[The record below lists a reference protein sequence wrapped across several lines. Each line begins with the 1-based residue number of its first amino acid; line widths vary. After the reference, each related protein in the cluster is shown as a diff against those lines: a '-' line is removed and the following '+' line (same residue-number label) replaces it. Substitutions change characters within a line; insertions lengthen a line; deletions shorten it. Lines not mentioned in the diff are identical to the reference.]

1 MVWDGGEQNS
11 ETVSLSFDVIMSHY
25 CFMET
30 SILELY
36 SLYQLVRG
44 IRCTITVSGVKE
56 QDSFLIHACVSV
68 VG

>member
-25 CFMET
+25 CFVET

-36 SLYQLVRG
+36 SLYQLVRNKM
-44 IRCTITVSGVKE
+44 CY
-56 QDSFLIHACVSV
+56 HNSV
-68 VG
+68 RG